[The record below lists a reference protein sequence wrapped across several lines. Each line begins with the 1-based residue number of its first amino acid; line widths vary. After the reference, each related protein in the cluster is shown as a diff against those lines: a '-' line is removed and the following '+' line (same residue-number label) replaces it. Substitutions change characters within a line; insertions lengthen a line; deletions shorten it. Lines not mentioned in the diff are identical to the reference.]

1 MFWQKTLNFKLQISI
16 HVNISFALEI
26 VEMKM
31 NINFLKNRKYI
42 EENSRGNSQVIMNH
56 SFK

>member
-26 VEMKM
+26 VEMKI
-31 NINFLKNRKYI
+31 NINSMKNRKYI
-42 EENSRGNSQVIMNH
+42 EENSRGNSSDNEPFI
-56 SFK
+56 